1 LLSVLAGPKK
11 NYRGQ
16 ITLHRLKSAMK
27 VFPLKISAFS
37 FFSGLALW
45 STAALGGQVHQIDAA
60 KVVGATKCGECHKS
74 EVEAWKLTPH
84 FATFDNMH
92 RSAEGQKIAAA
103 MGIKRIKSES
113 LCLTCHYTVQAKA
126 GEGEPIAG
134 VSCESCHGAAA
145 DWINIHNDKKL
156 SPEERKTKSIAA
168 GMIRPEDIDAV
179 ATNCYQCHLV
189 PEEKLV
195 NVGGHVAGSA
205 DFELVAWSQG
215 MVRHNF
221 LQPDGSEGKVNKVDP
236 PDHLRLLYASGV
248 ILDLEYSLRGVASA
262 TDKAT
267 YGITMARRVAAVR
280 TKLADVQK
288 AAPTDEVAQILTIA
302 NGIALKL
309 NNAAPLNEAADKIAD
324 LGKKFAANETGAKL
338 AGLDPMLPKPDQY
351 RGKVYQP

>member
-1 LLSVLAGPKK
+1 MKSLGQKLSIASLA
-11 NYRGQ
+11 
-16 ITLHRLKSAMK
+16 T
-27 VFPLKISAFS
+27 
-37 FFSGLALW
+37 GLAFW
-45 STAALGGQVHQIDAA
+45 STVALGGQVHEIDPA
-60 KVVGATKCGECHKS
+60 KVVGATKCGECHKY

-84 FATFDNMH
+84 FTTFDNMH
-92 RSAEGQKIAAA
+92 RSPEGQKIAIA

-113 LCLTCHYTVQAKA
+113 LCLTCHYTVQTKA

-156 SPEERKTKSIAA
+156 SADERRTKSAAA

-189 PEEKLV
+189 PNEKLV

-205 DFELVAWSQG
+205 DFELVSWSQG

-221 LQPDGSEGKVNKVDP
+221 LQPDGTEGKVNRADP
-236 PDHLRLLYASGV
+236 PDRQRMLFATGV

-267 YGITMARRVAAVR
+267 YGITMARRAAALR

-288 AAPTDEVAQILTIA
+288 AVPTDEVASILTIA
-302 NGIALKL
+302 NGVQLKL
-309 NNAAPLNEAADKIAD
+309 NNAAPLNEAADKID
-324 LGKKFAANETGAKL
+324 ELGKKFASTETGAKL
-338 AGLDPMLPKPDQY
+338 AGLDAMLPKPDQD

>member
-1 LLSVLAGPKK
+1 
-11 NYRGQ
+11 
-16 ITLHRLKSAMK
+16 MK
-27 VFPLKISAFS
+27 ILGFKLSAFS
-37 FFSGLALW
+37 IVSGLAFW
-45 STAALGGQVHQIDAA
+45 STTAIAGQIHELDPA
-60 KVVGATKCGECHKS
+60 KVVGSTKCGECHKY
-74 EVEAWKLTPH
+74 EAEAWKLTPH
-84 FATFDNMH
+84 FTTFDNMH
-92 RSAEGQKIAAA
+92 RSPEGQKIAAA

-113 LCLTCHYTVQAKA
+113 LCLTCHYTVQGKA
-126 GEGEPIAG
+126 GPAGAEPISG

-168 GMIRPEDIDAV
+168 GMIRPDDIDAV

-195 NVGGHVAGSA
+195 NVGGHTAGSA

-221 LQPDGSEGKVNKVDP
+221 LQPDGTEGKVNKTDP
-236 PDHLRLLYASGV
+236 QDHLRMLFATGA

-267 YGITMARRVAAVR
+267 YGITMARRVASVR
-280 TKLADVQK
+280 TKLTDMQK
-288 AAPTDEVAQILTIA
+288 AAPTDEVAEILTVA

-309 NNAAPLNEAADKIAD
+309 NNAAPLNEAADKIAA
-324 LGKKFAANETGAKL
+324 LGKKFASTETGAKL
-338 AGLDPMLPKPDQY
+338 AGLDPMIPKPDQY
-351 RGKVYQP
+351 KGKVFQP